1 MNKIIYKLFSEVYE
15 LEEELDGFKKAGI
28 SDSDHSV
35 CIAKYGITWR
45 KEVIADISSSLNP
58 QIPEPYASMSHD
70 EILERIGQYE
80 VLCIRSSTCSS

>member
-1 MNKIIYKLFSEVYE
+1 MNKIIYKLLSEVYE

-35 CIAKYGITWR
+35 CIAKYGIAWR

-58 QIPEPYASMSHD
+58 QIPEPYASMSRD